1 VNEQQLV
8 DRLARTAEML
18 PDPADTSL
26 ARIQSRAHAR
36 RRRRQVLAVAAVM
49 PVVTILAVAVAQL
62 LPAGPQQPII
72 EPLGEGPERVAPLE
86 LADDAVWRS
95 PEVADVTEAVE
106 IFAEQAL
113 GWSDVSV
120 ELGTEEV
127 GPVWVTIVGPEQ
139 RTVEGLFTPTPDEGV
154 WQLMELGDP
163 PGVQYLDSWSVT
175 IRPPTAAVSADLFVR
190 YEAQTW
196 HLPLDGEHLQREV
209 QFADYGL
216 PEGGQ
221 IDAMLILY
229 RDAAGTTLHAV
240 GGHYGT
246 GTDAVDPD
254 PFPADTELTEQFV
267 SEFTACMAEHDVVV
281 ERVEAIVSSERALL
295 LRGWSTSS
303 PPPESD
309 PETDCE
315 NLVMNQMGLHPYID
329 GE

>member
-1 VNEQQLV
+1 MNEQQLV
-8 DRLARTAEML
+8 DRLARAAETL
-18 PDPADTSL
+18 PGPAATSL

-36 RRRRQVLAVAAVM
+36 RRRRQVLAVAALM
-49 PVVTILAVAVAQL
+49 PVVIVAAIAVAQV

-72 EPLGEGPERVAPLE
+72 EPLGGGRERVAPLE

-95 PEVADVTEAVE
+95 PEVADVASAVGL
-106 IFAEQAL
+106 FADQAL

-120 ELGTEEV
+120 ELGTDEV
-127 GPVWVTIVGPEQ
+127 GPVWVTIIGPEQ

-154 WQLMELGDP
+154 WQLMQLGDP
-163 PGVQYLDSWSVT
+163 PGVQQFEPWSVT
-175 IRPPTAAVSADLFVR
+175 IRPPAAAVSADLFVR

-196 HLPLDGEHLQREV
+196 HLPLDGEHLQQEV
-209 QFADYGL
+209 RFADYGL

-221 IDAMLILY
+221 IDAMLIVY

-240 GGHYGT
+240 GGHYGI

-254 PFPADTELTEQFV
+254 PFPADTDLTEQFV
-267 SEFTACMAEHDVVV
+267 SEFTACMAEHDIHV

-303 PPPESD
+303 PAPESD
-309 PETDCE
+309 PETECE
-315 NLVMNQMGLHPYID
+315 NSVMNQMGLHPYTD
-329 GE
+329 GG